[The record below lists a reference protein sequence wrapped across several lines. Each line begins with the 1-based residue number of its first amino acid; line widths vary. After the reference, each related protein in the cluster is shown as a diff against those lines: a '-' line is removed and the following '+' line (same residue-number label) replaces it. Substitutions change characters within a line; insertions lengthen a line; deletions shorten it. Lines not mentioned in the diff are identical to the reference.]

1 MRPLRVSWSL
11 LVIGL
16 VTLCAGW
23 AYITLEGTADIDGD
37 DGSFVTFVVALLLI
51 AGLLM
56 CRRRPDSWSGPLVQL
71 SSILAFAGQ
80 ARFGMGAG
88 GPAAGLIWLA
98 APLVPGALALVEI
111 EVGRRALRAFLLG
124 PMALSLLLGTA
135 VVLAARGRAWANSLW
150 WQTAKQQAGH
160 TLGRALFAA
169 DTVVV
174 VIGLGVVL
182 AALVRKLW
190 RADNALRRVIRPI
203 AVPGAVWAVVMIVSQ
218 VACLPGPAWALGKT
232 TATFDTA
239 GSFLLVLAPLLS
251 TAVFFSGVVWVE
263 LIEPRLVRTSAGIAL
278 RTEPGSRDVQ
288 AYLAGALG
296 DPSIKVVFRSPAG
309 QGWVGLDGGAALLAE
324 DDPERAVTIIE
335 RSGLEI
341 GAVEYDASLT
351 SQPDA
356 IELAVT
362 AAGLVIDNERLAA
375 LSKSRAEDARQL
387 AAALVSS
394 SGAAREEVR
403 ARLERGPMATL
414 AAVEVALELEPGDDG
429 DLERAA
435 RALQEA
441 ASEVRH
447 ISHGLY
453 PAELTDGGLAA
464 ALTQAAEVPDG
475 RFPRA
480 IEVTAFLAAD
490 GDNGARIKVA
500 PGALTIAL
508 SRAAGN
514 ATLLERVAVLGG
526 SVEGNAIV
534 LPLAD

>member
-16 VTLCAGW
+16 ATVCAGW

-71 SSILAFAGQ
+71 SSMLAFAGQ
-80 ARFGMGAG
+80 ARFGMGAV

-98 APLVPGALALVEI
+98 APLFPGALALVEI
-111 EVGRRALRAFLLG
+111 EMGRHALKRFLLG
-124 PMALSLLLGTA
+124 PMAFSLLLGTA

-150 WQTAKQQAGH
+150 WQTAKQQSGH
-160 TLGRALFAA
+160 ALARALFAA

-190 RADNALRRVIRPI
+190 RADNALRRVIRPV
-203 AVPGAVWAVVMIVSQ
+203 AVPGGVWAVVMMVCQ

-239 GSFLLVLAPLLS
+239 GSFFLVLAPLLS

-288 AYLAGALG
+288 SYLAGALG
-296 DPSIKVVFRSPAG
+296 DPSIRVVFRSPDE
-309 QGWVGLDGGAALLAE
+309 QGWVGPDGKPAVLGEE
-324 DDPERAVTIIE
+324 DRERAITIIE
-335 RSGLEI
+335 RAGLEI

-351 SQPDA
+351 AQPDA

-362 AAGLVIDNERLAA
+362 AAGLVVDNERLAA
-375 LSKSRAEDARQL
+375 LSRSRAEEARRL

-394 SGAAREEVR
+394 ADSARDEVRERLESGPLADLADIEAELEAGADLEAAARE
-403 ARLERGPMATL
+403 
-414 AAVEVALELEPGDDG
+414 
-429 DLERAA
+429 
-435 RALQEA
+435 LQRA
-441 ASEVRH
+441 ASEVRR

-453 PAELTDGGLAA
+453 PPELADGGLAA
-464 ALTQAAEVPDG
+464 ALTQVAEVPEG

-480 IEVTAFLAAD
+480 IEITAFLAAD
-490 GDNGARIKVA
+490 GDAGARLTKR
-500 PGALTIAL
+500 PGALTISL
-508 SRAAGN
+508 SLAPSN
-514 ATLLERVAVLGG
+514 TTLLERVAVLGG
-526 SVEGNAIV
+526 SVDGNTVV